1 MASYS
6 LFKNVLKKSI
16 IDSIYNEI
24 ITKNSRYYH
33 WLGKENSWKDF
44 LSPFI
49 PSSSEDIPGAPQDN
63 YRYEL
68 HVRRDILT
76 VKAINPSD
84 VSYVIP
90 RINWESNTTYDIYD
104 DAYTD
109 PISTAIIWQPGLTLA
124 NDDIIKVGTFYY
136 RASVSGPSGTL
147 SDTVPTHTVGTVTNG
162 TVNLLYLM
170 RDTIAYS
177 GATSLEKSKFYVLT
191 SEFNVYKCIWN
202 NNDKPSTVM
211 PTTTPSDSL
220 VITADGYKWK
230 FMYTIPISLRNRFL
244 SSEWIPVSTAL
255 KAPFF
260 SNGAITS
267 LTIDNPGSGY
277 TDGDIIL
284 VSGDGYLPDN
294 PYAITNIEIIQGGL
308 GYTAAPAIAFSA
320 PALTGTTA
328 TGTVT
333 ISAGVVSTATL
344 GLPGFGY
351 TDYPTISVLE
361 PIAFTA
367 LWTAGAGVFTG
378 NIIKRTVPVTISD
391 VTYQQDIYYQVS
403 ANGNLGD
410 NLSPPTH
417 TTPGQAVANGSVLL
431 TVVAKRAVLKAV
443 LTKTEASLTPIIV
456 GGQITGVTI
465 NKPGIGYTNAN
476 IEIFS
481 SSGTAST
488 GTGAVITPNFSV
500 GNINTLQADIEL
512 DAAQGSI
519 EVIKV
524 VDAGSGYGSADVQIL
539 GDGQGATAVAVISA
553 GQLSEIIVTN
563 PGLGYTWTDVV
574 ITGVGTGAT
583 ARAIMSPIKGH
594 GSNAIDELN
603 ANSLM
608 FYSSISRD
616 KNQGIEV
623 DNDYR
628 KAGLLKNIKA
638 FDTGLLFTGDI
649 GSGCVLIEGNFDPL
663 KIKNDLLLQKDVYKN
678 YRVVSS
684 NSTQILLSVF
694 NNFSIDV
701 GDQLT
706 IGEEDTE
713 GNNNIGYS
721 FTVSKVTERTIDQ
734 FSGDLLFLTVREPFS
749 PTAEQIFTLRTV
761 ITI

>member
-49 PSSSEDIPGAPQDN
+49 PSSSEDIPGPPQDN

-109 PISTAIIWQPGLTLA
+109 PISTAINWQPGLTLV
-124 NDDIIKVGTFYY
+124 NNDIIKVGTFYY
-136 RASVSGPSGTL
+136 RASNSGTL
-147 SDTVPTHTVGTVTNG
+147 STELTPPTHTVGTVKNG
-162 TVNLLYLM
+162 TVDLLYLM

-220 VITADGYKWK
+220 VTTADGYKWK

-308 GYTAAPAIAFSA
+308 GYTAAPAIAFTA

-328 TGTVT
+328 TGTTT
-333 ISAGVVSTATL
+333 ISASVVNAATL
-344 GLPGFGY
+344 VLPGFGY
-351 TDYPTISVLE
+351 NDYPTISVLE

-367 LWTAGAGVFTG
+367 IWSEGAGVFAG
-378 NIIKRTVPVTISD
+378 NIIKRTVPVTIND
-391 VTYQQDIYYQVS
+391 VIYQQDIYYQVS
-403 ANGNLGD
+403 VNGDLG
-410 NLSPPTH
+410 STPPLH
-417 TTPGQAVANGSVLL
+417 TTPGQAVLNGTVNL

-476 IEIFS
+476 IEIFAIG
-481 SSGTAST
+481 GTAST

-524 VDAGSGYGSADVQIL
+524 VDPGSGYGSADIQIL
-539 GDGQGATAVAVISA
+539 GDGRDAEAVAVISA
-553 GQLSEIIVTN
+553 GQLSEVIVTN

-574 ITGVGTGAT
+574 ITGVGSGAT

-638 FDTGLLFTGDI
+638 FDTGLLFTGDT

-663 KIKNDLLLQKDVYKN
+663 KIKNDLLLQKDGYKN
-678 YRVVSS
+678 YRVVSF
-684 NSTQILLSVF
+684 NNTQILLSVF
-694 NNFSIDV
+694 NNFTINSNDL
-701 GDQLT
+701 LT
-706 IGEEDTE
+706 IAEEDTE

-721 FTVSKVTERTIDQ
+721 FTVNKVTERTIDQ
-734 FSGDLLFLTVREPFS
+734 FSGDLLFLTVREKFS